1 MTSIAKIVRTRPT
14 GILLAAEA
22 LTLLTFFRVCLA
34 LVRVRRIIE
43 LITRGRQE
51 TNAQHPMESEASLR
65 TADRVCGA
73 VEAVAHHAPIA
84 FASFPQA
91 LAGYTMLRWRHV
103 SSAIVFGM
111 ARSAEGKLIEHTWLI
126 VGGRITLPGE
136 GAGEFSPVERWT

>member
-1 MTSIAKIVRTRPT
+1 MTSIAKIVRSKPT
-14 GILLAAEA
+14 DILLAAEA
-22 LTLLTFFRVCLA
+22 LTLLTFFRICLA
-34 LVRVRRIIE
+34 MWRVRRIIG

-51 TNAQHPMESEASLR
+51 TNAQHPLESEADLY
-65 TADRVCGA
+65 TASRVCWA
-73 VEAVAHHAPIA
+73 VEAVARNSRIE

-91 LAGYTMLRWRHV
+91 LAGYTMLRWRGV
-103 SSAIVFGM
+103 SSAIVYGL